1 MPPETALAEESLP
14 QSLAQSLAH
23 RIRVFGPLTVEQY
36 MREVLT
42 HPKHGYYVAQQ
53 PFGTRG
59 DFVTAPEVS
68 QMFGELI
75 GAWMVHA
82 WQTMGS
88 PRAVRLVEL
97 GPGRGT
103 LMRDL
108 LRAAAPM
115 RDVATVHLVEISDSL
130 ARVQRE
136 TLASGTWDVAW
147 HRSFDDVPPGP
158 LLLVAN
164 ELFDALPVRQ
174 FVRSGAAWHERLVDA
189 DEHGQF
195 RFVRS
200 PQPSPAAALLPP
212 EVRENAPN
220 TVAEVSPDSVA
231 LAARIGERIVR
242 DGGGALVIDYG
253 ATAFGARDTLQAVA
267 GHRRHEVLADPGTAD
282 LTAHVDFALLA
293 RAASQTGARTL
304 GPVFQRDF
312 LLQLGLRQ
320 RAEALGRANPLKQTE
335 IAAAVERLTADDQM
349 GTHFKVLGMVHPGL
363 PALPGFGA

>member
-1 MPPETALAEESLP
+1 VPPKTALAEESL
-14 QSLAQSLAH
+14 AQSLAR
-23 RIRVFGPLTVEQY
+23 RIRAFGPLTVEQY

-42 HPKHGYYVAQQ
+42 HPRHGYYVARQ
-53 PFGTRG
+53 PFGARG

-88 PRAVRLVEL
+88 PHAVRLVEL

-115 RDVATVHLVEISDSL
+115 RDAAAVHLVEISDSL
-130 ARVQRE
+130 AHVQRE
-136 TLASGTWDVAW
+136 ALASGTWDLAW
-147 HRSFDDVPPGP
+147 HRSFDDVPAGP

-174 FVRSGAAWHERLVDA
+174 FVRSGAAWHERVVEA
-189 DEHGQF
+189 DEAAQF
-195 RFVRS
+195 RFVQS
-200 PQPSPAAALLPP
+200 PQPSAAAALLPP
-212 EVRENAPN
+212 EVRDGAS
-220 TVAEVSPDSVA
+220 TGAVAEVSPDAVA
-231 LAARIGERIVR
+231 LAARIGERVAR
-242 DGGGALVIDYG
+242 HGGAALIIDYG

-267 GHRRHEVLADPGTAD
+267 HHRRHEVLVEPGAAD

-293 RAASQTGARTL
+293 RAAAQAGARAL

-312 LLQLGLRQ
+312 LVQLGLAQ
-320 RAEALGRANPLKQTE
+320 RAAALMRANPAKQAE
-335 IAAAVERLTADDQM
+335 IAAAVTRLTADDQM
-349 GTHFKVLGMVHPGL
+349 GTHFKVLCIAHPGL